1 MAQKGVQTTIEIN
14 AKGLKNLKA
23 LRRETEQT
31 DKAFKEMGKI
41 ASNTLKQSSLI
52 AYIGTIKEATSLM
65 IKLTK
70 AQTEYIEDL
79 NLLDVAY
86 GDANNSGKKLVST
99 MSNMIG
105 LDQKSLT
112 KSLGVY
118 KQMASAMGITSE
130 ASSLLSENLLKMQT
144 DISSLYNLDFARA
157 GQILQVTLS
166 GNTKSIRALGGDITE
181 TSLAQTALNLGI
193 TKSIDEMNRAEK
205 TILIYLTLERQLA
218 NANGDAAKTI
228 NSVSNQVRILH
239 EQWAML
245 SRQLSSIFLPILS
258 TILPYLNAI
267 LMTLNTIVSSVL
279 GLLGIDVGS
288 WADSFGIASG
298 YVDDFEQ
305 GLNGVADASD
315 KAKKSLRGFDKLN
328 NILTPTKSSG
338 SGGVGVGGSISKEML
353 ARIKEY
359 NLHLDEMNNKAKK
372 IADSIREWLGF
383 SEQANGEWKFSK
395 VTFGTIFTSIL
406 AIVGLTAGIIKIVG
420 LFKTLGTLLSGGA
433 IATGM
438 AATASSTSALTA
450 GFGALAGVIGVS
462 TGALLGIVA
471 AIAAL
476 GVGIAYL
483 QLTPAIKQMNV
494 LKGTSKETKEALGDL
509 IPQFDEISKNVK
521 DLDWG
526 DKIITKEDI
535 KKVNTNLDKLNTDIK
550 SKLKKQQ
557 QNALDIYDETMK
569 KTLGKE
575 ATDEMKESIN
585 QYYDAQEKIVDE
597 KAKKIK
603 DILDKASDEKRALTR
618 DEVNEINKLQQ
629 EMKEN
634 TVKNLSAS
642 EEEAKKIL
650 VNMKENASALTAE
663 QASEIIKN
671 SIKARDETI
680 KNAKEQY
687 EQQVYEAS
695 KLKEAGIINDE
706 QYQKIIDA
714 SKKAR
719 DEAITNAEEQH
730 QKVYA
735 EFKNQNQDIAR
746 YIDEDTGKIKSKWAI
761 FWEQFSEKA
770 KTIWKALSTF
780 FSLNPISIGI
790 KLGHN
795 IGNSIAKI
803 LGGKDNIPLSG
814 GSRAEGGFVERGQ
827 IFQANEKGAEMI
839 GTLDGKTAVA
849 NQNQIVTGIRQA
861 TKEGMLDA
869 LVSTGNQNVQV
880 NIVAQGDTEGLLDFI
895 TFKQKQKDRQYDL

>member
-23 LRRETEQT
+23 LRRETELT
-31 DKAFKEMGKI
+31 EKAFNEIGKI
-41 ASNTLKQSSLI
+41 VKNTLKQNPLI

-228 NSVSNQVRILH
+228 NSVSNQVKILH

-267 LMTLNTIVSSVL
+267 LMTLNTIVSEIL

-288 WADSFGIASG
+288 WADSFGIASD

-338 SGGVGVGGSISKEML
+338 GAGGGIGGAIDKTML
-353 ARIKEY
+353 ERLKEY
-359 NLHLDEMNNKAKK
+359 NLHLDEMNSKAKN
-372 IADSIREWLGF
+372 IADRIREWLGF

-406 AIVGLTAGIIKIVG
+406 AIVGLTAGIAKVVG
-420 LFKTLGTLLSGGA
+420 LFKTIGTLLGGGGA
-433 IATGM
+433 VATGM
-438 AATASSTSALTA
+438 ATTTASTSLLATGFAGLA
-450 GFGALAGVIGVS
+450 GF
-462 TGALLGIVA
+462 LGISTVALGGLVA

-476 GVGIAYL
+476 GIGAAYL
-483 QLTPAIKQMNV
+483 QLTPAIKQINE
-494 LKGTSKETKEALGDL
+494 LDGASKDTKEALGDL
-509 IPQFDEISKNVK
+509 IPQFNEISKNVK
-521 DLDWG
+521 ELDWG

-535 KKVNTNLDKLNTDIK
+535 KKVSNNLDTLNANIKTKLE
-550 SKLKKQQ
+550 QQ
-557 QNALDIYDETMK
+557 KENALSIYDETLE
-569 KTLGKE
+569 KTIGKE
-575 ATDEMKESIN
+575 AMNEMVNKTKE
-585 QYYDAQEKIVDE
+585 YYDNQQNIIDEKTNKIKTILEKASKENRALKQEEVDE
-597 KAKKIK
+597 
-603 DILDKASDEKRALTR
+603 
-618 DEVNEINKLQQ
+618 INRLEQ

-642 EEEAKKIL
+642 EEEANKIL
-650 VNMKENASALTAE
+650 FNMKENAKALTAE

-671 SIKARDETI
+671 SIKTRDETI
-680 KNAKEQY
+680 KNAQEQY
-687 EQQVYEAS
+687 EKQVYEAH
-695 KLKEAGIINDE
+695 KLKEAGAINDE
-706 QYQKIIDA
+706 EYEKIRDA
-714 SKKAR
+714 AKKTR
-719 DEAITNAEEQH
+719 DETIENAQEQH
-730 QKVYA
+730 QKIYD
-735 EFKNQNQDIAR
+735 EFKKQNEDIAK
-746 YIDEDTGKIKSKWAI
+746 YIDEDTGKIKSKWSI
-761 FWEQFSEKA
+761 FWEGIESKA
-770 KTIWKALSTF
+770 KSVWSSIKSYF
-780 FSLNPISIGI
+780 RGNPIKVETTAEEKNQFKS
-790 KLGHN
+790 
-795 IGNSIAKI
+795 SVPS
-803 LGGKDNIPLSG
+803 GGKVRISSEAN
-814 GSRAEGGFVERGQ
+814 GGFIPRGQ

-861 TKEGMLDA
+861 TREGMLDA
-869 LVSTGNQNVQV
+869 FMSTGNQNVQV
-880 NIVAQGDTEGLLDFI
+880 NIVAEGDTSGLLDFI
-895 TFKQKQKDRQYDL
+895 TFKQKQSDRQYDL

>member
-52 AYIGTIKEATSLM
+52 AYIGTIKEATNLM

-228 NSVSNQVRILH
+228 NSVSNQVKILH

-383 SEQANGEWKFSK
+383 SEQANGEWKFTK

-420 LFKTLGTLLSGGA
+420 LFKIMGALLSGGT

-450 GFGALAGVIGVS
+450 GFSALAGVAGIS

-471 AIAAL
+471 AMAAL
-476 GVGIAYL
+476 GIGIAYL
-483 QLTPAIKQMNV
+483 QLTPAIKQMDV

-521 DLDWG
+521 ELDWG

-535 KKVNTNLDKLNTDIK
+535 KKVTTNLDKLNTDIK

-557 QNALDIYDETMK
+557 ENALGLYDETME

-575 ATDEMKESIN
+575 AVDEMKENIN
-585 QYYDAQEKIVDE
+585 QYYDNQEKIVD
-597 KAKKIK
+597 KKTNRIK
-603 DILDKASDEKRALTR
+603 EILDKASKENRALKQEEA
-618 DEVNEINKLQQ
+618 DEINKLQQ

-695 KLKEAGIINDE
+695 KLKDAKLINEE
-706 QYQKIIDA
+706 QYKAIVA
-714 SKKAR
+714 AAKKTR

-746 YIDEDTGKIKSKWAI
+746 YIDEDTGKIKSKWTT
-761 FWEQFSEKA
+761 FWEHMGNVA
-770 KTIWKALSTF
+770 TGIWNKIKRF
-780 FSLNPISIGI
+780 FYGNPI
-790 KLGHN
+790 
-795 IGNSIAKI
+795 KI
-803 LGGKDNIPLSG
+803 EADVETKSNFKENLQNGATVRFSQKAS
-814 GSRAEGGFVERGQ
+814 GGFVPRGQ

>member
-228 NSVSNQVRILH
+228 NSVSNQVKILQ

-305 GLNGVADASD
+305 GLNGVANASD

-338 SGGVGVGGSISKEML
+338 SGGIGAGGSISKEML
-353 ARIKEY
+353 ERLKEY
-359 NLHLDEMNNKAKK
+359 NLHLDKMNSKAKN
-372 IADSIREWLGF
+372 IADRIREWLGF

-406 AIVGLTAGIIKIVG
+406 AIVGLIAGVAKIVG

-433 IATGM
+433 VATGI
-438 AATASSTSALTA
+438 AATTTSTSLLAT
-450 GFGALAGVIGVS
+450 GFSTLAGVLGIS
-462 TGALLGIVA
+462 TAALGGLLAGIVA
-471 AIAAL
+471 L
-476 GVGIAYL
+476 GIGVAYL
-483 QLTPAIKQMNV
+483 QLTPAIEQMDV

-521 DLDWG
+521 ELDWG
-526 DKIITKEDI
+526 DKIITKDDI
-535 KKVNTNLDKLNTDIK
+535 KKVSTNLDKLNTNIK

-557 QNALDIYDETMK
+557 QNALDIYDETME

-575 ATDEMKESIN
+575 AVDEMKENIN

-597 KAKKIK
+597 KTNKIK
-603 DILDKASDEKRALTR
+603 NILEKASKENRALTK
-618 DEVNEINKLQQ
+618 DEVDEINKLQQ

-634 TVKNLSAS
+634 TIKNLSAS

-730 QKVYA
+730 KRVYE
-735 EFKNQNQDIAR
+735 EFKNQNGDIAR
-746 YIDEDTGKIKSKWAI
+746 YIDEDTGKIKSKWTI
-761 FWEQFSEKA
+761 FWEHMGNVA
-770 KTIWKALSTF
+770 TDIWGKIKRF
-780 FSLNPISIGI
+780 FYGNPI
-790 KLGHN
+790 
-795 IGNSIAKI
+795 KI
-803 LGGKDNIPLSG
+803 EADVETKSNFKENLQNGATIRFSQEA
-814 GSRAEGGFVERGQ
+814 SGGFVPRGQ

-880 NIVAQGDTEGLLDFI
+880 NIIAQGDTEGLLDFI